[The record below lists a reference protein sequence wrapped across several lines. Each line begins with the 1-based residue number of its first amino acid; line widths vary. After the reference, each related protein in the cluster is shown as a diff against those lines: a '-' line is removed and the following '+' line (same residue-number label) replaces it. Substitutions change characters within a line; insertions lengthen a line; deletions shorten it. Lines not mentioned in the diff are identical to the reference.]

1 MPRFEARFKV
11 IDELKQK
18 KLLKKSTN
26 HEMVLPLCS
35 RTGDLIEPLLKYRY
49 FSLILYINNS

>member
-18 KLLKKSTN
+18 KLFKKSTN

-35 RTGDLIEPLLKYRY
+35 RIGDVIEPLLKYKY
-49 FSLILYINNS
+49 FIL